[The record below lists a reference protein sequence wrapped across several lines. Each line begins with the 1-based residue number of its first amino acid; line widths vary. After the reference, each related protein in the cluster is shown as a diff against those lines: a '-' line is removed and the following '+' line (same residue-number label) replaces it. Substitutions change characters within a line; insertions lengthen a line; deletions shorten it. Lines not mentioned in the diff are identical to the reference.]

1 MKRGVQDA
9 HRESTL
15 PTMPALSRSAAPA
28 APKRAINLTV
38 RGDLLQAA
46 REERVNLSAIL
57 ERALEEELA
66 ALKRRRWRLEHA
78 RAIEAYNAHVR
89 RHSPALQGTRTF

>member
-1 MKRGVQDA
+1 
-9 HRESTL
+9 
-15 PTMPALSRSAAPA
+15 MPALFRFPAPA
-28 APKRAINLTV
+28 EPKRAINLTV

-66 ALKRRRWRLEHA
+66 ALKRRQWRLEHA
-78 RAIEAYNAHVR
+78 RAIEAYNEHVR
-89 RHSPALQGTRTF
+89 KHSPALQDRRTF